1 MFNPFKNQ
9 QQNES
14 QNNRVNSSNSSMYEQ
29 TMMPG
34 GSVFDENKIDF
45 QLNGGPKYT
54 DVLVASAM
62 FNEGENKG
70 FA

>member
-1 MFNPFKNQ
+1 ML
-9 QQNES
+9 
-14 QNNRVNSSNSSMYEQ
+14 
-29 TMMPG
+29 PG

-62 FNEGENKG
+62 FNDGECKG
-70 FA
+70 YACPLM

>member
-1 MFNPFKNQ
+1 MFNQSKG
-9 QQNES
+9 
-14 QNNRVNSSNSSMYEQ
+14 NSSFGFPSSIKSNDL
-29 TMMPG
+29 TMLPG

-62 FNEGENKG
+62 FNDGECKG
-70 FA
+70 YACPLM